1 MSRAKDDKDHFVRSE
16 RVFSAGGQW
25 YFQTRE
31 GIDVGPY
38 PTREA
43 AQEEAARLARVH
55 QMATHKDTRS

>member
-1 MSRAKDDKDHFVRSE
+1 MSRAKDDKDHFTRSE
-16 RVFSAGGQW
+16 RVFGAGGQW

-43 AQEEAARLARVH
+43 AEAEAARLARVH
-55 QMATHKDTRS
+55 QKASHKAPR